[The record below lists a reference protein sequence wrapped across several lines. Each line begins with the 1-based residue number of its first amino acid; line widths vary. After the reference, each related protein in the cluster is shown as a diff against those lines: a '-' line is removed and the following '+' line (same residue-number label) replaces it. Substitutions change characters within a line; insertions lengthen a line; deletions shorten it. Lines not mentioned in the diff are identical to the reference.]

1 MINFHMF
8 SGTTSAYAGMMKL
21 QMKWNSK
28 QEQKSY
34 TQKAEQEDPVLRQL
48 NDLKEQ
54 NQKSS
59 GKEAILNKLRAGK
72 KLTQDEMDYLQREDP
87 AAYQKAKE
95 IQDAKAGYERS
106 LKNCKTKEDVQ
117 RLKSLHLGST
127 MVKVGAIA
135 NDPNIPEGKKMELLL
150 HENAKLNAINKAE
163 RAFVQSNAYHSLP
176 TDAEVKEAMKQEMEK
191 LEESVQTPQEGEA
204 PAAPELSEV
213 ADDKKPVDK
222 LEETDIT
229 AFVAAAAVAG
239 SATEVKP
246 EEGAAPRSQ
255 EDPIADIHPE
265 EVHYE
270 AYSRGK
276 ASYQTV
282 AAQKTAEYKT
292 QKISKKA

>member
-1 MINFHMF
+1 
-8 SGTTSAYAGMMKL
+8 
-21 QMKWNSK
+21 
-28 QEQKSY
+28 
-34 TQKAEQEDPVLRQL
+34 
-48 NDLKEQ
+48 
-54 NQKSS
+54 
-59 GKEAILNKLRAGK
+59 
-72 KLTQDEMDYLQREDP
+72 
-87 AAYQKAKE
+87 
-95 IQDAKAGYERS
+95 
-106 LKNCKTKEDVQ
+106 
-117 RLKSLHLGST
+117 
-127 MVKVGAIA
+127 
-135 NDPNIPEGKKMELLL
+135 
-150 HENAKLNAINKAE
+150 
-163 RAFVQSNAYHSLP
+163 
-176 TDAEVKEAMKQEMEK
+176 MEK

-204 PAAPELSEV
+204 HAAPELSEA

>member
-1 MINFHMF
+1 MINFTMF
-8 SGTTSAYAGMMKL
+8 SGTTGAYASMMKL

-28 QEQKSY
+28 QEEKSY
-34 TQKAEQEDPVLRQL
+34 TQKTEQEDPILSRL

-127 MVKVGAIA
+127 MAKVGAIS
-135 NDPNIPEGKKMELLL
+135 NNPNIPEGQKMALLL

-163 RAFVQSNAYHSLP
+163 RAFVQSNAYNCLP

-191 LEESVQTPQEGEA
+191 LEGSVQTPEVDQS
-204 PAAPELSEV
+204 PAVSGLPETTANE
-213 ADDKKPVDK
+213 KPAEN

-229 AFVAAAAVAG
+229 AFVAAAAIAG
-239 SATEVKP
+239 PAPESKP
-246 EEGAAPRSQ
+246 EAGVDPRPHA
-255 EDPIADIHPE
+255 DPMADIHPE

-270 AYSRGK
+270 SYSRGK
-276 ASYQTV
+276 AFYQIA
-282 AAQKTAEYKT
+282 AAQKTAEHRT

>member
-1 MINFHMF
+1 MINFNMF
-8 SGTTSAYAGMMKL
+8 SGTTGAYANMMKL

-28 QEQKSY
+28 QEDKSY
-34 TQKAEQEDPVLRQL
+34 TQKTEEEDPILRRL
-48 NDLKEQ
+48 NDIKEQ

-150 HENAKLNAINKAE
+150 HENAKLNAVNKAE
-163 RAFVQSNAYHSLP
+163 RAFVQSNAYHGLP

-191 LEESVQTPQEGEA
+191 LEESVQTPQEEKA
-204 PAAPELSEV
+204 PAAPELPEA
-213 ADDKKPVDK
+213 ADTKKPEGNS
-222 LEETDIT
+222 EETDIT
-229 AFVAAAAVAG
+229 DFVAAAAIAG
-239 SATEVKP
+239 SAPKAKP
-246 EEGAAPRSQ
+246 GEGAAPRPHT
-255 EDPIADIHPE
+255 DPIADIHPE

-270 AYSRGK
+270 SYSRGK
-276 ASYQTV
+276 ATYQTV
-282 AAQKTAEYKT
+282 AAQETTEYKT
-292 QKISKKA
+292 QKMSKRA